1 MADQRSKH
9 PRRPHRTGCAVTA
22 KSIVLPAVPL
32 FPQET
37 GTASAIFSYDL
48 SRENAKTGSPQAA
61 RFCSIQ
67 MIFPL
72 NMPSN
77 DDDRRQR
84 RKQGGVVGAAAS
96 KTRVPPKARCGCWVP
111 QPGSSGG
118 HSKSSCF
125 KESCCKMASLRR
137 QLRGTWR
144 CCRAMDFLRYLRLF
158 GEKNCCGFDFLAVF
172 M

>member
-1 MADQRSKH
+1 MPFSVTTPPVKMRLERSAELVRAKPLH
-9 PRRPHRTGCAVTA
+9 LLTQTALPLKSPTGAFIA
-22 KSIVLPAVPL
+22 ALR
-32 FPQET
+32 
-37 GTASAIFSYDL
+37 SA
-48 SRENAKTGSPQAA
+48 NAKLK
-61 RFCSIQ
+61 I
-67 MIFPL
+67 IFPL
-72 NMPSN
+72 NMASN

-96 KTRVPPKARCGCWVP
+96 KTRVPPKARSGCWVP

-144 CCRAMDFLRYLRLF
+144 CCRAMDFLRHLRLF
-158 GEKNCCGFDFLAVF
+158 GEKNGCGFDFLAVF